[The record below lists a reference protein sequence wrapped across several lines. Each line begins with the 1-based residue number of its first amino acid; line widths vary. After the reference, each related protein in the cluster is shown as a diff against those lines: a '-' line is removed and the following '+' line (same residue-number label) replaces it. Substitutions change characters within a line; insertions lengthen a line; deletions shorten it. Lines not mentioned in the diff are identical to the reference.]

1 MSKQHSYFAIVGFAH
16 TVEEPFA
23 VVRTGGEYAESFTTN
38 LKWERTDLLQR
49 INEDRTH
56 FEAVPIS
63 EEEGKRFEE
72 VQAQRVEAVRK
83 RDQS

>member
-23 VVRTGGEYAESFTTN
+23 VVRTGGEHDESFSTN
-38 LKWERTDLLQR
+38 LKWERTDLLER
-49 INEDRTH
+49 INEDRVH

-63 EEEGKRFEE
+63 EEEGKAFEE
-72 VQAQRVEAVRK
+72 VQAQRVRAVRE
-83 RDQS
+83 RDGS